1 MKAHEENWDA
11 IIPDYGQGYAVI
23 RGTEAIAV
31 HAGSQHRLALAA
43 AAPDMARRL
52 MGILRG
58 FNQGYRL
65 TPAEAQG
72 IEADLRKAGVI

>member
-1 MKAHEENWDA
+1 MKAHEETWWHDEVAGTVWDKA
-11 IIPDYGQGYAVI
+11 SGDMVVQSAE
-23 RGTEAIAV
+23 RED
-31 HAGSQHRLALAA
+31 RLVLAS

-72 IEADLRKAGVI
+72 IEVDLRKAGVL